1 MIYIV
6 LALIFLAA
14 VVRWDT
20 PATAIVSRSGRTTDD
35 HPRRHQPAHGARHHS
50 CALAANAIAFVG
62 LLIIPA
68 YTGRARTPR
77 TAVPC
82 DHRVVT
88 PPAICLLRQP
98 AP

>member
-35 HPRRHQPAHGARHHS
+35 HPRIMEDLRKA
-50 CALAANAIAFVG
+50 G
-62 LLIIPA
+62 L
-68 YTGRARTPR
+68 TEE
-77 TAVPC
+77 
-82 DHRVVT
+82 
-88 PPAICLLRQP
+88 
-98 AP
+98 

>member
-35 HPRRHQPAHGARHHS
+35 PT
-50 CALAANAIAFVG
+50 LVAIIRLMMLGSIRAPSPPTPSPSTAF
-62 LLIIPA
+62 
-68 YTGRARTPR
+68 
-77 TAVPC
+77 
-82 DHRVVT
+82 
-88 PPAICLLRQP
+88 
-98 AP
+98 